1 MKSWKIL
8 LSAVA
13 AALVVVGCGG
23 GGSSSTTNFTNTK
36 VRVFGDSLADSGT
49 FGIKFTVNN
58 ASAGGAPTKIWPE
71 LVASSVGQSV
81 CNFYNAT
88 GPVTFVA
95 PSAACTSMAVG
106 GGRVL
111 SGAATGGPTSPYSI
125 PTQMATAA
133 SFLGATGTFAA
144 TELMLVDGGGNDSAD
159 LAGAFLGATTPAG
172 QVTYTLF
179 LSALVPNPTLTN
191 VLSIPNTGPA
201 QAGGLYMQALAN
213 KFADDITASLLNKGA
228 KRVVLLNAPAVTNT
242 PRFKLVL
249 QSVASGPGGT
259 ATAAQ
264 VEAISRGWTQAFNA
278 QLTARLGSDSRVAIV
293 DFFSEFDL
301 QVTPAGAASFGLTN
315 VTTPACPVVGADAQ
329 GLPAYNFA
337 SCTAA
342 ALDASAIAATW
353 RTYAFSDGFH
363 PTPRGHELVATVVG
377 RALTAKGWL

>member
-23 GGSSSTTNFTNTK
+23 GGSTSTTNFTNTK

-71 LVASSVGQSV
+71 LVAASVGQSV
-81 CNFYNAT
+81 CNFYNAP
-88 GPVTFVA
+88 GFVF
-95 PSAACTSMAVG
+95 SATPNATCTSLAVG

-111 SGAATGGPTSPYSI
+111 SGAATGGPTSPFSI

-133 SFLGATGTFAA
+133 SLLGATGTFAA

-159 LAGAFLGATTPAG
+159 LAGAFLGASTPAG
-172 QVTYTLF
+172 FGTYTLF

-213 KFADDITASLLNKGA
+213 KFADDITTSLLSKGA

-249 QSVASGPGGT
+249 QSVAASAGT
-259 ATAAQ
+259 PTAAA
-264 VEAISRGWTQAFNA
+264 VEAASRGWTQAYNA
-278 QLTARLGSDSRVAIV
+278 QLAARLGSDPRVAIV

-301 QVTPAGAASFGLTN
+301 QVSPAGAASFGLTN

-337 SCTAA
+337 TCTAA
-342 ALDASAIAATW
+342 ALDASAIASTW

-363 PTPRGHELVATVVG
+363 PTPRGHELLANLVG

>member
-23 GGSSSTTNFTNTK
+23 GGSTSTTNFTNTK

-49 FGIKFTVNN
+49 FGYKFTVNN
-58 ASAGGAPTKIWPE
+58 ASAGAAPTKVWPE
-71 LVASSVGQSV
+71 LVAAGVGQSV

-88 GPVTFVA
+88 NFTTFNA
-95 PSAACTSMAVG
+95 PTITCTNLAVG
-106 GGRVL
+106 GGRVI
-111 SGAATGGPTSPYSI
+111 SGAATGGPNAPFSI
-125 PTQMATAA
+125 PNQMATAA
-133 SFLGATGTFAA
+133 SLLGATGTFAA
-144 TELMLVDGGGNDSAD
+144 TELMLIDGGGNDSAD
-159 LAGAFLGATTPAG
+159 LAGAFLGASTPAG
-172 QVTYTLF
+172 FGTYTLF
-179 LSALVPNPTLTN
+179 LSALVPDPTLTN

-213 KFADDITASLLNKGA
+213 KFADDITTSLLNKGA

-249 QSVASGPGGT
+249 QSVAASAGT
-259 ATAAQ
+259 PTAAA
-264 VEAISRGWTQAFNA
+264 VEAASRGWTQAYNA
-278 QLTARLGSDSRVAIV
+278 QLAARLGSDPRVAIV

-315 VTTPACPVVGADAQ
+315 VATPACPVVGADAQ
-329 GLPAYNFA
+329 GLPDYNFRT
-337 SCTAA
+337 CTAA
-342 ALDASAIAATW
+342 ALDALPAIAATW

-363 PTPRGHELVATVVG
+363 PTPRGHELLANTVV